1 MVVINKLDDFN
12 KAIEEHDLCL
22 VKIGAAWCGP
32 CKVVQKNIQDIE
44 KSHSDVYFIDV
55 DAEEADDIVEKY
67 GVRNIPVVLVI
78 KNGEVASK
86 TVGVQTQAQL
96 EDRLN

>member
-44 KSHSDVYFIDV
+44 KSHSNVYFIDV

-78 KNGEVASK
+78 KNGEVTSK
-86 TVGVQTQAQL
+86 TVGVQTQVQL

>member
-44 KSHSDVYFIDV
+44 KSHSNVYFIDV
-55 DAEEADDIVEKY
+55 EADEADEIVDKFSI
-67 GVRNIPVVLVI
+67 RNIPVVLVI
-78 KNGEVASK
+78 KNGVMDSR
-86 TVGVQTQAQL
+86 TTGVQTVQQL
-96 EDRLN
+96 EERIK

>member
-44 KSHSDVYFIDV
+44 KSHSNVYFIDV

-78 KNGEVASK
+78 KNGEVTSK

>member
-12 KAIEEHDLCL
+12 KAIEEHDICL

-32 CKVVQKNIQDIE
+32 CKAVQKNIQDIE
-44 KSHSDVYFIDV
+44 KSHSNVYFIDV

>member
-44 KSHSDVYFIDV
+44 KSHSNVYFIDV